1 MIKKLL
7 PFLLLVI
14 ACNST
19 PDLPGSKA
27 CVENYLDALKMADFE
42 TADQY
47 YSDSYGLSDSK
58 EDRLGKM
65 RKLHEVLGEV
75 VSYQLTDSLVEE
87 NFGEPTKI
95 MLTYDVR
102 HRKAN
107 TEEKYTVMKDEGNFR
122 IVSQEVENK

>member
-7 PFLLLVI
+7 PILLLVV

-27 CVENYLDALKMADFE
+27 CVEAYLDALKMADFE

-47 YSDSYGLSDSK
+47 YSNSYGLSGSK

-65 RKLHEVLGEV
+65 KKLDEVLGEV

-87 NFGEPTKI
+87 SFGDPTKVF
-95 MLTYDVR
+95 LTYKVR
-102 HRKAN
+102 HRKVN

-122 IVSQEVENK
+122 IISQTVVNK